1 MASKLPF
8 DTKCADA
15 YGCGM
20 SKTSAS
26 GKTSVKPRGK
36 AKPLAIPARASAP
49 AVKPRLGAHAG
60 LTASTGSAAV
70 RAKTL
75 RLIPEFEAGLGIL
88 KNILRKPVNKMVNEA
103 VGEYI
108 EKRAAEVETDLRG
121 VLEKLKAYK
130 RADPRFASARAQ
142 FVEAEARYGAD
153 DPAEGVVF
161 DIEPPQRKAGKSKM
175 GPSQAM
181 VRKLLRS

>member
-1 MASKLPF
+1 
-8 DTKCADA
+8 
-15 YGCGM
+15 M

-26 GKTSVKPRGK
+26 AKAGAKPRVKGKSLTISARGPAPGVKPKREM
-36 AKPLAIPARASAP
+36 
-49 AVKPRLGAHAG
+49 HTG
-60 LTASTGSAAV
+60 LTPGKGSTAV

-75 RLIPEFEAGLGIL
+75 RLIPEFEVGLGIL

-108 EKRAAEVETDLRG
+108 EKRTAEVETDLRG

-130 RADPRFASARAQ
+130 RADPKFASARAQ

-153 DPAEGVVF
+153 DPVEGVVF
-161 DIEPPQRKAGKSKM
+161 DVEPPQRSAGKSKM
-175 GPSQAM
+175 GPSQTM
-181 VRKLLRS
+181 VRELLKS